1 MNEQKEEIEKAAM
14 EYHPNSE
21 HSRLVFCEGA
31 EWADKNPEK
40 NLRNRIQMRL
50 DSIGCY
56 PNDLHCTMYQMKE
69 MLKDFL
75 K

>member
-1 MNEQKEEIEKAAM
+1 MTRKEEIEKAAM
-14 EYHPNSE
+14 EYHPSSE
-21 HSRLVFCEGA
+21 YSRFIFREGA

-50 DSIGCY
+50 DSISRY
-56 PNDLHCTMYQMKE
+56 PDDLHCTMYQMKE
-69 MLKDFL
+69 ILKDFL